1 MGETKDYL
9 IKQNKSD
16 LEFKKDKYSVSLL
29 QEWREKKGFNIKGAH

>member
-1 MGETKDYL
+1 MGETKDYH